1 MRTISILRRV
11 NGLRALTPGLT
22 VTAPVSARSGTAL
35 TTPAPGA
42 VRTTPAPGRAHTA
55 PAAHGRAKS
64 RSVPARKGNSPVRGT
79 APTAARGTAPT
90 TAHGAAPTTAHGT
103 VPPSASG
110 TSGHAAGSA
119 GGLCTRIRPV
129 VPVAAAVRCGAP
141 HTAAGPAGAPLPG
154 FRHEAQPAR

>member
-1 MRTISILRRV
+1 MRTISVLRWV
-11 NGLRALTPGLT
+11 NGLRALIPGLT

-42 VRTTPAPGRAHTA
+42 ALTTPAPGRAHTA
-55 PAAHGRAKS
+55 PAPHGRAKS
-64 RSVPARKGNSPVRGT
+64 RSVPARKGNSPV
-79 APTAARGTAPT
+79 RGTAPT

-119 GGLCTRIRPV
+119 GGLRTRIRPA

-154 FRHEAQPAR
+154 FRHEAQPAV